1 MGISP
6 YPDTYVYE
14 EEMFSAM
21 MDASMAGAFMFAFM
35 LILLFSLAC
44 TVVCYVFQSLGMH
57 TIGNRRKIQH
67 SWLVWVPFGNM
78 WILGSI
84 SDQYQYLVKGK
95 VKNRRKTLLGLN
107 IGCVASYLLA
117 VLCEF
122 VGILNPD
129 VVLFIIGYLLG
140 MLGYAVTVI
149 ILTVFQYMA
158 YYDLYRSCKPDDSVL
173 FLVLSIVFPITLPIF
188 VFICRKKDLGMPPR
202 KQPVQPMGVPVQP
215 MVAPVQP
222 MAAPVQPMG
231 VPMQPMAAPVQ
242 PQQAEEEEET
252 ETEAEEGFAQPEEF
266 EE

>member
-6 YPDTYVYE
+6 YPDTYAYK
-14 EEMFSAM
+14 EEMLTDM
-21 MDASMAGAFMFAFM
+21 MDASMAGAFIFVFM

-44 TVVCYVFQSLGMH
+44 MVVCYVFQSLGMH
-57 TIGNRRKIQH
+57 AIANRRKIRH
-67 SWLVWVPFGNM
+67 GWLAWVPFGNM

-95 VKNRRKTLLGLN
+95 IKNRRKTLLGLN

-117 VLCEF
+117 ALCEF
-122 VGILNPD
+122 VGVLNPD
-129 VVLFIIGYLLG
+129 AVLFIIGYLLG

-158 YYDLYRSCKPDDSVL
+158 VYDLYRSCKPDDSVL
-173 FLVLSIVFPITLPIF
+173 FLVLSIVFSITLPIF

-202 KQPVQPMGVPVQP
+202 KQPVQPMGVP
-215 MVAPVQP
+215 
-222 MAAPVQPMG
+222 
-231 VPMQPMAAPVQ
+231 MQPMAAPVQ
-242 PQQAEEEEET
+242 PQQAEAQEEPET
-252 ETEAEEGFAQPEEF
+252 EVEEGFARPEEF